1 MELGHGTPVKG
12 KDSLQQ
18 YCHQNPVKRMVD
30 NTLKS
35 ELQLADLYQKI
46 KINKKCIKE
55 KVVIDA
61 IPARQYL
68 LPSIA

>member
-18 YCHQNPVKRMVD
+18 YCHQNPVKRMVG

-35 ELQLADLYQKI
+35 ELQLADLYQK
-46 KINKKCIKE
+46 N
-55 KVVIDA
+55 
-61 IPARQYL
+61 
-68 LPSIA
+68 